1 MDRISAMQAFVEV
14 VDAGSFSRAAD
25 KLQVPK
31 STVTRYVQTLE
42 QQLRTRLL
50 NRTTR
55 RSLPTAQG
63 TAYYERASA
72 ILVDLRD
79 LEAAMLQAC
88 AAPGG
93 LLRVSL
99 PPELGSTVVI
109 PALPGFLASYPEI
122 HLEVVLRGRVADLAH
137 DKLDC
142 AVFIGAVADPALVA
156 RRIGNVRQALCASSS
171 YLCSHGTPLHPRDLE
186 DPGHRMIRFGADM
199 KGETQV
205 LRLCRELESAQIRLD
220 RASGFAVDDGAGY
233 LAAALAGLGIA
244 PIFEHLAQE
253 SLGNGSLHAVLADW
267 KPQPVPIHVAYPA
280 TRHVSKRLRVFIDWL
295 AQLFERH
302 ELLAPTGH
310 FVCAGSVERPGST
323 VRKLQLVA

>member
-1 MDRISAMQAFVEV
+1 MQAFVEV
-14 VDAGSFSRAAD
+14 VDEGSFSRAAD

-55 RSLPTAQG
+55 RTLPTSQG

-79 LEAAMLQAC
+79 LEAAMLQAG
-88 AAPGG
+88 AAPDG

-122 HLEVVLRGRVADLAH
+122 RLEVVLRGRMADLAR

-142 AVFIGAVADPALVA
+142 AVFVGAVADPSLVA
-156 RRIGNVRQALCASSS
+156 RRIGNVRQALCASPS

-186 DPGHRMIRFGADM
+186 DPRHRMIRFGADAR
-199 KGETQV
+199 GEAQV
-205 LRLCRELESAQIRLD
+205 LRLWREAESAEINLN
-220 RASGFAVDDGAGY
+220 RASEFAVDDGAGY

-244 PIFEHLAQE
+244 PIFEHLAQD
-253 SLGNGSLHAVLADW
+253 SLDKGSLYPVLAEW
-267 KPQPVPIHVAYPA
+267 KSQPVPIKVAYQA

-295 AQLFERH
+295 VQLFERH
-302 ELLAPTGH
+302 ALLAPSGPVVGPDNPKRTEPHG
-310 FVCAGSVERPGST
+310 AAPT
-323 VRKLQLVA
+323 RKLQLVA